1 MFVLNS
7 DLARQRP
14 DVVAEVYRMLAESK
28 AAAGPP
34 KGIDPL
40 PFGID
45 NVARAIEIINQYAN
59 EQGIIPRRFAVSELF
74 DDTMRKLA
82 A

>member
-7 DLARQRP
+7 DLAQQRP

-34 KGIDPL
+34 KGIDAL
-40 PFGID
+40 PFGVD
-45 NVARAIEIINQYAN
+45 NVARSIEIIGQYAN
-59 EQGIIPRRFAVSELF
+59 EQGIIPRPFAVSELF
-74 DDTMRKLA
+74 DKTTRSLGA
-82 A
+82 